1 MNNTLEWL
9 SNLTPGDTVYE
20 ITSKGQTLVR
30 ISEVKK
36 GRIWYSPMENT
47 ADLRYVRGDTGS
59 SHDLSRHILPKEPD
73 EVDDDDDDDDY
84 TNALCMPLKSG
95 AITTI

>member
-1 MNNTLEWL
+1 MSKKLDWL
-9 SNLTPGDTVYE
+9 ANLSPGDSVYE

-30 ISEVKK
+30 INEVKK
-36 GRIWYSPMENT
+36 GRIWYSPMESC

-59 SHDLSRHILPKEPD
+59 SHDLSRHILPKESD
-73 EVDDDDDDDDY
+73 EVDDDWHS
-84 TNALCMPLKSG
+84 NPLCMPLKNG